1 VNSVAVSTQISARAA
16 GTSLFAMLALL
27 GFILPNYELLAVS
40 QHLFLAIN
48 VMALNFCLGLGGQV
62 SLAQGAFCG
71 LGAYISALLHPVMP
85 GASLAIAVA
94 ASGAAF
100 ALAAAVS
107 RPLEKLGE
115 GFLAMA
121 TLAVTLIFTNLI
133 LSFESITG
141 GTAGMM
147 VDLKLSLPFIGPI
160 SGDKPYYFL
169 FLGLL
174 LASVL
179 VFARIRASRLG
190 RALLA
195 CHDDPEAASAC
206 GVHRAAVR
214 SLAFGLGG
222 ALSALAGMLQAH
234 YSGFVSP
241 GQYSLELSLK
251 ALLFLVIGGPGRIL
265 GPIAAVLILETA
277 LSKIHFLGEAR
288 VLVHGLLLALALLLG
303 PVRSFHTG
311 RARFTNAA
319 GTDT

>member
-1 VNSVAVSTQISARAA
+1 VAASAQIGTRAA
-16 GTSLFAMLALL
+16 GASLFGLLAAL
-27 GFILPNYELLAVS
+27 GCILPNYELLAVS
-40 QHLFLAIN
+40 QHLFLAVN

-71 LGAYISALLHPVMP
+71 LGAYISALLHPALP
-85 GASLAIAVA
+85 GASLAIAA
-94 ASGAAF
+94 IASGSTY

-121 TLAVTLIFTNLI
+121 TLGVTLIFTNLI
-133 LSFESITG
+133 LSLESLTG

-147 VDLKLSLPFIGPI
+147 VDFKLALPIIGPI

-174 LASVL
+174 LVSVL
-179 VFARIRASRLG
+179 VFARVRSSRLG

-265 GPIAAVLILETA
+265 GPILAVLILETA
-277 LSKIHFLGEAR
+277 LSNIHFLGEAR
-288 VLVHGLLLALALLLG
+288 VLFHGLLLGLALLWG
-303 PVRSFHTG
+303 PVRTFHTG
-311 RARFTNAA
+311 RGRFTNTA
-319 GTDT
+319 GTGT

>member
-1 VNSVAVSTQISARAA
+1 MAFSPAQTRLA
-16 GTSLFAMLALL
+16 GASLFGALAVL

-71 LGAYISALLHPVMP
+71 LGAYISALLHPVFP
-85 GASLAIAVA
+85 GGSLVIAALA
-94 ASGAAF
+94 AGAAF
-100 ALAAAVS
+100 VLAGAIS

-121 TLAVTLIFTNLI
+121 TLGVTLIFTNLI
-133 LSFESITG
+133 LSFDSLTG

-147 VDLKLSLPFIGPI
+147 VDLTLGLPFLGQVR
-160 SGDKPYYFL
+160 GDKPYYFL
-169 FLGLL
+169 FLALL
-174 LASVL
+174 FVSVA
-179 VFARIRASRLG
+179 VFARLRASRLG

-195 CHDDPEAASAC
+195 CHDDPEAASAS
-206 GVHRAAVR
+206 GVPRAAVR
-214 SLAFGLGG
+214 SLAFGVG
-222 ALSALAGMLQAH
+222 AAFSALAGMLQAH

-265 GPIAAVLILETA
+265 GPILAVLILETA
-277 LSKIHFLGEAR
+277 LSKVHFLGEAR
-288 VLVHGLLLALALLLG
+288 VLFHGVLLGLALLID
-303 PVRSFHTG
+303 PIRNM
-311 RARFTNAA
+311 RAGKGRFTNAPGA
-319 GTDT
+319 GT

>member
-1 VNSVAVSTQISARAA
+1 VAASARSGARAA
-16 GTSLFAMLALL
+16 GASLFAGLAAL
-27 GFILPNYELLAVS
+27 GCILPNYQLLAVS
-40 QHLFLAIN
+40 QHLFLAVN

-71 LGAYISALLHPVMP
+71 LGAYASALLHPLLP
-85 GASLAIAVA
+85 GASLPIAALV
-94 ASGAAF
+94 SGAAF
-100 ALAAAVS
+100 ALTAAVS
-107 RPLEKLGE
+107 RPLERLGE

-121 TLAVTLIFTNLI
+121 TLGVTLIFTNLV
-133 LSFESITG
+133 LSLESVTG
-141 GTAGMM
+141 GMAGLM
-147 VDLKLSLPFIGPI
+147 VDSKLSLPLIGPI

-179 VFARIRASRLG
+179 VFARVRASRLG

-206 GVHRAAVR
+206 GVNRGAVR
-214 SLAFGLGG
+214 CLAFGLGG

-241 GQYSLELSLK
+241 GQYSLELSLN

-265 GPIAAVLILETA
+265 GPILAVLVLETA
-277 LSKIHFLGEAR
+277 LSNIHFLGEAR
-288 VLVHGLLLALALLLG
+288 VLFHGLLLGLALLWG
-303 PVRSFHTG
+303 PFGTFCAG
-311 RARFTNAA
+311 RGRFTNTA
-319 GTDT
+319 GTGT